1 MLGKLLKHEL
11 RATAHTMLPLFGLL
25 LLVAA
30 LTNVG
35 VRTLNGKD
43 VPAALAILFTILI
56 IVFGVGMLAVG
67 LVTVFAMVQRFRN
80 NLLRDEG
87 YVMHTLPV
95 SIHAHIWAKV
105 IVSALWYCL
114 AAVVFVLSALLVAAD
129 AEFIHDMANV
139 FMELLKVLGDFKN
152 REILAEVLG
161 LMILGSVYLS
171 LMIYA
176 SLAVG
181 HAFSSPKMLWSI
193 LTFLGL
199 SFAASLLTNG
209 GVRLVNIVMDALDLR
224 LDLSGATFMAGW
236 RILCALGAGYLVLF
250 SAVYYAITVWFMR
263 HRLNLE

>member
-11 RATAHTMLPLFGLL
+11 RATGHTMLPLFGLL
-25 LLVAA
+25 LLVSA
-30 LTNVG
+30 LTNVAM
-35 VRTLNGKD
+35 RTLNGKD

-56 IVFGVGMLAVG
+56 IVFAVGMMAVG

-105 IVSALWYCL
+105 LVAGLWYCL
-114 AAVVFVLSALLVAAD
+114 AAVVFVLSGILVAAD
-129 AEFIHDMANV
+129 AEFVHDMAAV
-139 FMELLKVLGDFKN
+139 FWELLETLGN
-152 REILAEVLG
+152 LQNTEITAEVLG
-161 LMILGSVYLS
+161 LMVLGSVFFS

-199 SFAASLLTNG
+199 VFVTSLTVYALSDLSMTVMDNLIDFLYDGFAAMT
-209 GVRLVNIVMDALDLR
+209 A
-224 LDLSGATFMAGW
+224 W
-236 RILCALGAGYLVLF
+236 RALCAIGAGYLILF
-250 SAVYYAITVWFMR
+250 SAAYYGITVWFMK
-263 HRLNLE
+263 HKLNLE